1 MQIDRIILYNGTGE
15 TRELR
20 LKQGAV
26 NIITGSSK
34 SGKSAVIEIIDYCLG
49 SDECAVPEGVIRHT
63 VAWYA
68 LLLQFPD
75 TQVFIARAAPARGEK
90 SSTKVHL
97 EVGKALDIP
106 PLESLKATTNH
117 AGLTEFLSAKLGIAA
132 NQTEPPDR
140 SSRAALEA
148 NLRHALFVNFQRQ
161 DEIAQRRLL
170 FHRQGEEF
178 IPQAIKDTL
187 PYFLGA
193 VSDDRLARRWQLRTV
208 RARVRELERAL
219 ADVEL
224 ENQAKAERVR
234 NLLAEAEEVGLIDRK
249 REKLSFEAAVN
260 ALRKTQDWTPTA
272 AATSRAV
279 GQALERLHHERRHLT
294 QEYRKVREE
303 LDLAQTYAQEQ
314 DGYTREVYEQRS
326 RLASIR
332 LFEGTTNANHESCPF
347 CQSTLTTPLPE
358 VVQLNASLRSVSSQ
372 LDGVERDRP
381 RLSAVIEQREA
392 RLTELST
399 LLAENQQQIEH
410 IVEQNKKLGEQMS
423 LDNRR
428 AHTVG
433 RISAFL
439 DSVRTADRKPD
450 LLRQL
455 EFARAELK
463 QLEDDLSLH
472 DIRERLDSIMN
483 LVGTQM
489 SEWATK
495 LTLEHSKFP
504 LRIDLGRLN
513 VVADTPDGPV
523 PMDRMGGGENWVGY
537 HLLAHLALHR
547 WFVQHKRPVPRFL
560 VLDQPTQV
568 YYPPEID
575 TDAELQ
581 TLVDEDR
588 EAVARMFDLLFDVA
602 EFLAPDL
609 QIVVLDHADI
619 RDPRFRNAVVERWRN
634 GPKLIP
640 QSWIDAADT
649 TASA

>member
-1 MQIDRIILYNGTGE
+1 MQIDRIILFNAGGDQ
-15 TRELR
+15 RELR

-26 NIITGSSK
+26 NIITGTSK
-34 SGKSAVIEIIDYCLG
+34 TGKSAVIEIIDYCLG
-49 SDECAVPEGVIRHT
+49 SDECAVPEGVIRKT

-75 TQVFIARAAPARGEK
+75 TQVFVARAAPARGEK
-90 SSTKVHL
+90 TNTRVHL
-97 EVGKALDIP
+97 AVGTSLEIPALDALTP
-106 PLESLKATTNH
+106 TTNH
-117 AGLTEFLSAKLGIAA
+117 EGLIEFLSAKLGIAA
-132 NQTEPPDR
+132 NQSEPPEKSAR
-140 SSRAALEA
+140 VPLEA
-148 NLRHALFVNFQRQ
+148 TLRHALFVNFQRQ
-161 DEIAQRRLL
+161 DEIALRRLL
-170 FHRQGEEF
+170 FHRQGEEY

-193 VSDDRLARRWQLRTV
+193 VSDDRLERRWQLRTV
-208 RARVRELERAL
+208 RARVRDLERAL

-224 ENQAKAERVR
+224 ENQARSERVR
-234 NLLAEAEEVGLIDRK
+234 NLLAEAEDAGLIDRK
-249 REKLSFEAAVN
+249 RAKMSYEQAVE
-260 ALRKTQDWTPTA
+260 ALRKTQDWSPTA
-272 AATSRAV
+272 AAQSRVA
-279 GQALERLHHERRHLT
+279 GQALERLHADRRQLT
-294 QEYRKVREE
+294 LEYRKVREE

-332 LFEGTTNANHESCPF
+332 LFENEEVDHQSCPF
-347 CQSTLTTPLPE
+347 CQNTLKVPLPAAA
-358 VVQLNASLRSVSSQ
+358 QLNASLRSVSTQ

-381 RLSAVIEQREA
+381 RLSSLIEQRES
-392 RLTELST
+392 RLDELTT
-399 LLAENQQQIEH
+399 LLGENQQQIEH
-410 IVEQNKKLGEQMS
+410 LLEQNKKLSEQMS
-423 LDNRR
+423 TDQRR

-439 DSVRTADRKPD
+439 DSVRSVDRKPD
-450 LLRQL
+450 LVRQL

-472 DIRERLDSIMN
+472 DVRERLDSILN

-489 SEWATK
+489 SEWASK
-495 LTLEHSKFP
+495 LTLEYSKFP

-581 TLVDEDR
+581 TLLDEDR
-588 EAVARMFDLLFDVA
+588 LAVARMFDLLFDVT
-602 EFLAPDL
+602 ELLAPEL
-609 QIVVLDHADI
+609 QVIVLDHADI
-619 RDPRFRNAVVERWRN
+619 RDPRFQHAIVERWRN

-640 QSWIDAADT
+640 KTWIDTEEEAT
-649 TASA
+649 SA